1 MYFHG
6 NAEDLGHNLEFLYRL
21 RNNHCS
27 SVIAMEYPGYGI
39 FSHRVENNAAIKSQ
53 KLSCTSKQVQKNAQ
67 DVFEHLIKPLQ
78 LGGLGYRKDQVIIF
92 GRSMGSGPASLL
104 AGTHSPRALILMSP
118 FTSVRDAASN
128 LAGSLLSYL
137 VATHHDN
144 LEQMK
149 IISCPVFLIHGKKDK
164 VIPYQHSETLY
175 NQIKS

>member
-1 MYFHG
+1 
-6 NAEDLGHNLEFLYRL
+6 
-21 RNNHCS
+21 
-27 SVIAMEYPGYGI
+27 
-39 FSHRVENNAAIKSQ
+39 
-53 KLSCTSKQVQKNAQ
+53 
-67 DVFEHLIKPLQ
+67 
-78 LGGLGYRKDQVIIF
+78 
-92 GRSMGSGPASLL
+92 
-104 AGTHSPRALILMSP
+104 MSP

-137 VATHHDN
+137 VATHHNN